1 MNLICGR
8 FTYSLHI
15 FFFFFKKKVEFRR
28 LVYFYPL
35 KVTSPNVPS
44 AQKLKNGQIQSAGK
58 QEVLF
63 AIKTKQQYQQEFH
76 QLVRR
81 INYFLLHVQQS
92 LNLLPTQKDTKNFFF
107 RNTSYMYSRK
117 RLVHMMYFV
126 YSVWV
131 FIGFDHF
138 FLYQA
143 RVRCCMVVVVCD
155 VTRLYY

>member
-8 FTYSLHI
+8 FIYSLHRYLLLLL
-15 FFFFFKKKVEFRR
+15 KKRVEFRR
-28 LVYFYPL
+28 LVYFYPP
-35 KVTSPNVPS
+35 KVTSPYVLS
-44 AQKLKNGQIQSAGK
+44 ARKLKNGQIQSAGK

-117 RLVHMMYFV
+117 RLATYD
-126 YSVWV
+126 V
-131 FIGFDHF
+131 FLCIPYGSLLDLTIF
-138 FLYQA
+138 FYIKLVSDVAWQQLYA
-143 RVRCCMVVVVCD
+143 
-155 VTRLYY
+155 T